1 MTISKD
7 HPLSKNPRIQII
19 IGPIKLVCWAEKCLM
34 NTSITSNLSHMPK
47 VLLRI
52 KFNSLR
58 VWSIQFIIGLHQ
70 RFQLNCQARIKLRIF
85 ENYLAVEIDIIS
97 KFSLHLHQVF
107 EYFQNPR
114 YNYIKIAYAQ
124 LRTIKFLWNMKQLGK
139 ISMIKC
145 AFLAPDKKYTWRRG
159 MNKPPLPPPS
169 TKLNRKSSIEK
180 G

>member
-1 MTISKD
+1 
-7 HPLSKNPRIQII
+7 
-19 IGPIKLVCWAEKCLM
+19 
-34 NTSITSNLSHMPK
+34 MPK

-114 YNYIKIAYAQ
+114 YNYIKMSLFTASYHKVFVKYE
-124 LRTIKFLWNMKQLGK
+124 TIGK
-139 ISMIKC
+139 N
-145 AFLAPDKKYTWRRG
+145 FNDKMLIFGSK
-159 MNKPPLPPPS
+159 
-169 TKLNRKSSIEK
+169 
-180 G
+180 